1 MLFSAKCL
9 CEKSVLFLRDLSRL
23 SYSYHEHTCVCVCV
37 CVCFVCLSALNG
49 RYLLSV

>member
-23 SYSYHEHTCVCVCV
+23 SYSYHEHTCVCV
-37 CVCFVCLSALNG
+37 LSELNG